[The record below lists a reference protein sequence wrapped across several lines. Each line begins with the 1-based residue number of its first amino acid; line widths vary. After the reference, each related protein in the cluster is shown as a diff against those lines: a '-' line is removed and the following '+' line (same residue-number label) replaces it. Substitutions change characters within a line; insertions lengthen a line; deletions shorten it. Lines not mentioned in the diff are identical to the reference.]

1 MSAVAKKR
9 ITTNSR
15 VIKDILTKYKD
26 TFCAFKELI
35 NNSLQA
41 KATQIAIDI
50 KYAEGNT
57 VSASP
62 VLGIEIQDNGH
73 GVPYSQFDKTIL
85 EIGTT
90 VKNQGQGIGRFS
102 AFQIGERMEISTVA
116 YDDEVKQHSKTNFEI
131 NSSALTDSQLD
142 QIDFDVP
149 YEYLAQTNP
158 YYKVSISQ
166 LHCNS
171 QKNVLKKN
179 KLTDDFLPDK
189 IRQTIFE
196 NYPFQ
201 IFNKEVKFIVNG
213 CEIKKEE
220 FVIGEPRRKTI
231 PYIDL
236 NGKEHE
242 MNFHFYNVKLNQCK
256 VKVFLQLEN
265 AGIKTVAHEYTYS
278 SDWYTSDLGTWF
290 IYVDSSLFDS
300 DLFRNLDVESL
311 GDKEVINFKNAI
323 KDVINE
329 FFKATNK
336 RFEKFV
342 NELESDT
349 YYPYKRYSPS
359 SSSQETIFKKAA
371 YILEDEHELIK
382 KDNKIRNFVYPLLDR
397 AISNGDVEY
406 IFREIAK
413 LSDDTLAKFRSLL
426 NEADLEDVIHFT
438 SSVAEK
444 MKFLE
449 FLHELTYGDISKVLL
464 ERKQLHKIIEK
475 NLWVFGENYT
485 FTPALWSD
493 KKIGNILEEVRK
505 DYFNYELSADEG
517 NLIEIDN
524 FEGLDD
530 ITDLFFFNDK
540 KTDNGVREI
549 MVVELKAPKCA
560 ISSKEIEQINRYAY
574 TLETKSGLPTDKVK
588 YKLILISSRLAG
600 YAKSQMDSKAEAYKI
615 PFLFDKK
622 TGRDIEVY
630 IIEWAELIEH
640 NKRLLGYL
648 SEQLNIKDASAKEIF
663 EKEYPELISEK
674 ISAQLRTTKSF

>member
-1 MSAVAKKR
+1 MATIAKKR
-9 ITTNSR
+9 ITTNTR

-26 TFCAFKELI
+26 TFHAFMELI

-41 KATQIAIDI
+41 KATQISI
-50 KYAEGNT
+50 KVNYPKDGEIA
-57 VSASP
+57 ASS
-62 VLGIEIQDNGH
+62 VLSMEILDNGH
-73 GVPYSQFDKTIL
+73 GVPYSEFDKTLL

-90 VKNQGQGIGRFS
+90 VKQQGQGIGRFS
-102 AFQIGERMEISTVA
+102 ALQIGEKMEICTVA
-116 YDDEVKQHSKTNFEI
+116 YDAAVKQYSQTSFEI
-131 NSSALTDSQLD
+131 NSSILVDSQLE
-142 QIDFDVP
+142 QVDFDVP
-149 YEYLAQTNP
+149 YEYIAQTNP
-158 YYKVSISQ
+158 YYKVTISQ

-171 QKNVLKKN
+171 QKNILKKN

-189 IRQTIFE
+189 IRQAIFE

-201 IFNKEVKFIVNG
+201 IFNKNVKFIVNG
-213 CEIKKEE
+213 DEIKREE

-231 PYIDL
+231 QYIDS

-242 MNFHFYNVKLNQCK
+242 MNFHFYNVKLSQYK

-278 SDWYTSDLGTWF
+278 SDWYTPDLGTWL

-311 GDKEVINFKNAI
+311 GDKEVTNLKNTI
-323 KDVINE
+323 KEVIND

-342 NELESDT
+342 NELEKDNS
-349 YYPYKRYSPS
+349 YPYRRYTPS

-371 YILEDEHELIK
+371 YLLEDEHGLIK
-382 KDNKIRNFVYPLLDR
+382 KDNKIRDLLYPLLDK

-406 IFREIAK
+406 IFQEIAK
-413 LSDDTLAKFRSLL
+413 LSDDTMTKFRSLL
-426 NEADLEDVIHFT
+426 DQVDLEDVIHFA
-438 SSVAEK
+438 SSVADK

-493 KKIGNILEEVRK
+493 KKIGNILEEIRK
-505 DYFNYELSADEG
+505 GYFNYDLSAADD

-549 MVVELKAPKCA
+549 MVVELKSPKCA
-560 ISSKEIEQINRYAY
+560 ISIKEIEQINRYAY

-588 YKLILISSRLAG
+588 YKLILISSKLTG
-600 YAKSQMDSKAEAYKI
+600 YAKSQMNSKGKVYST

-622 TGRDIEVY
+622 ADRDIEVY

-648 SEQLNIKDASAKEIF
+648 SEQLNIKDASAKAIF
-663 EKEYPELISEK
+663 EKEYPELITEK
-674 ISAQLRTTKSF
+674 LSSQLKKIH